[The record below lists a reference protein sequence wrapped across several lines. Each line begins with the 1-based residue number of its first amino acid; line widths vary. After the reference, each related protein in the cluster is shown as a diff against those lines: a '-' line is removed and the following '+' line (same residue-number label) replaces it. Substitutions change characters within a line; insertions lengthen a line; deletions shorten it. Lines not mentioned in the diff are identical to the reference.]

1 MRMLCAVAAVSILI
15 SGSAFAQDRGARGG
29 RAGGAGRGEAPPATD
44 PTVGTVKTAA
54 ELNAALAKLGTDR
67 PNASVPVFRLAP
79 YAVNIEHRA
88 NQPQTASIHDNE
100 AEMFIVIDGS
110 ATFVTGGKVVGETR
124 NGANVSG
131 KSIEGG
137 TPHKI
142 GKGDFIM
149 VPKGVPHWFSQIDGT
164 VLNIMSFHLPMPN

>member
-1 MRMLCAVAAVSILI
+1 MRMFCAVAALSILI
-15 SGSAFAQDRGARGG
+15 SGSAFAQDRGGRGG
-29 RAGGAGRGEAPPATD
+29 RGGGGAAAVPPTD
-44 PTVGTVKTAA
+44 PTVGTVKTSA
-54 ELNAALAKLGTDR
+54 ELEAALAKLGTDR

-142 GKGDFIM
+142 SKGDFIM
-149 VPKGVPHWFSQIDGT
+149 VPKGVPHWFSQIDGQ
-164 VLNIMSFHLPMPN
+164 VLNIMSFHLPMSN